1 VIDVKRKI
9 RWIALLLVFSLII
22 PVQTFAATTDD
33 DTSLPKPGIL
43 LGNLFYGL
51 DSLMEKVQV
60 GLTFNPLMKAD
71 LLDKIAGERL
81 AESEALVQKDK
92 LELGQET
99 LTKYQDTVNQMLGIV
114 SKEILKGTDVTETI
128 NKIYDSSQSHN
139 AVLKD
144 IYAFLPAEQANT
156 IQKNLDAVEYI
167 KNANKLFATDE
178 KTQTAT
184 DSEQTPV
191 AVDKDTLN
199 ALLSMDN
206 KKNAP
211 SLDEILS
218 NGAYN
223 TDAINALYSLAD
235 NSGASVTDVVTKFVG
250 SHPEYVEY
258 FKKFGIDISKTL
270 RYANMDSD
278 DMLDWVFNFLES
290 VDTDRMNDFLDRV
303 HPLDEEE

>member
-1 VIDVKRKI
+1 VINVKRKI
-9 RWIALLLVFSLII
+9 RWIALLLIFSLII
-22 PVQTFAATTDD
+22 PVQAFAATTGD

-43 LGNLFYGL
+43 PGNLLYGL
-51 DSLMEKVQV
+51 DSLMEKIHV

-81 AESEALVQKDK
+81 AESEVLIRKDK

-99 LTKYQDTVNQMLGIV
+99 LNKYQNTVNQILEIV

-128 NKIYDSSQSHN
+128 DKVYDSSQNHN
-139 AVLKD
+139 TVLEE
-144 IYAFLPAEQANT
+144 IYASLPVEQADA
-156 IQKNLDAVEYI
+156 IQKNLDAIEYI
-167 KNANKLFATDE
+167 KNANELFIADE
-178 KTQTAT
+178 ETQTAEG
-184 DSEQTPV
+184 SEQALV
-191 AVDKDTLN
+191 AVDKDTLT
-199 ALLSMDN
+199 ALLSMDD
-206 KKNAP
+206 KENAQ
-211 SLDEILS
+211 SLDDILS
-218 NGAYN
+218 SGAYD
-223 TDAINALYSLAD
+223 TEAINALYSLAD

-258 FKKFGIDISKTL
+258 LKKFGIDISKTL

-290 VDTDRMNDFLDRV
+290 IDADRMNDFLDRV